1 MKKMQLVIM
10 TVLVI
15 VVSFILTTLVSVYS
29 LRTVIRGNNEEL
41 SKALAAKVYESI
53 NTRMTEPVA
62 VSQAMSAN
70 YYLLK
75 ELKEGDFPV
84 EETENG
90 LVSYLSMLSATRN
103 YSSAFVVS
111 ERNHRYYTQDGFNKV
126 IDPALDPHDV
136 WYSTFIS
143 SGKMVDFD
151 VDTDEAHGNQWTVF
165 VNARVEDDAGRLLG
179 VCGVSISMADLQEI
193 LKSFVDE
200 YGVEI
205 NLTND
210 RDAILINQDEVA
222 IKDAVLNSTEMS
234 EYSSDTDYMYQ
245 STAEGGYRV
254 YKYMDNL
261 NWLLEVHKD
270 RATDNAVYASLI
282 YQNLIIFGVILIL
295 MLALVTSNINKERKR
310 SEAYAGKIEKYA
322 KKQEMLKAK
331 AESVNAKKDSFL
343 ADIGQ
348 EVRTPINAIIGLDDM
363 IMRETDDSRI
373 RSHAA
378 QIHSSSI
385 MLMIIVSNAIDLSMI
400 ESDRMKIAPAVYD
413 TTAMLS
419 AVLDVIIPKAEA
431 DGVSVSYE
439 IDRSM
444 PSRLY
449 GDDMRIRQTIAN
461 LLIDAIDHV
470 DEGTVALSVSSRP
483 DKNGTVMLDVSVKS
497 IGAHKDDHQPEKGRF
512 STGEIG
518 VIVAKECISLMGG
531 HLETHTVGDSI
542 REVCFDIRQ
551 GIKSTLMVGSFDD
564 IYSRKKGEKYDE
576 LFAAPDARI
585 LVVDDVRM
593 NLLVFRELLR
603 NTDVKIDT
611 AVSGAEAIERLKE
624 NKYDIVFMDHF
635 MPGMDGIETLQEM
648 KKQMMP
654 NISGTPFIA
663 MTSNT
668 ATGAREMYIK
678 NGFSDYMVKPIE
690 GRALE
695 AICIKWLP
703 VDKVY
708 AGHNAVDKGVKKD

>member
-143 SGKMVDFD
+143 SGKMIDFD

-179 VCGVSISMADLQEI
+179 VCGVSISVADLQEI

-245 STAEGGYRV
+245 GTAEGGYRV

-348 EVRTPINAIIGLDDM
+348 EVRTPINAIIGLNEM
-363 IMRETDDSRI
+363 IMREAVDSRI

-378 QIHSSSI
+378 QIHSSSR
-385 MLMIIVSNAIDLSMI
+385 MLMIIVSNAIDLSLI
-400 ESDRMKIAPAVYD
+400 ESGSMKITPKVYD

-470 DEGTVALSVSSRP
+470 DEGTVALSVSCRA
-483 DKNGTVMLDVSVKS
+483 DEYGRAMLDGSVRS
-497 IGAHKDDHQPEKGRF
+497 VGAHKVDH
-512 STGEIG
+512 
-518 VIVAKECISLMGG
+518 
-531 HLETHTVGDSI
+531 
-542 REVCFDIRQ
+542 
-551 GIKSTLMVGSFDD
+551 
-564 IYSRKKGEKYDE
+564 
-576 LFAAPDARI
+576 
-585 LVVDDVRM
+585 
-593 NLLVFRELLR
+593 
-603 NTDVKIDT
+603 
-611 AVSGAEAIERLKE
+611 
-624 NKYDIVFMDHF
+624 
-635 MPGMDGIETLQEM
+635 
-648 KKQMMP
+648 
-654 NISGTPFIA
+654 
-663 MTSNT
+663 
-668 ATGAREMYIK
+668 
-678 NGFSDYMVKPIE
+678 
-690 GRALE
+690 
-695 AICIKWLP
+695 
-703 VDKVY
+703 
-708 AGHNAVDKGVKKD
+708 

>member
-15 VVSFILTTLVSVYS
+15 VVSFILTTFVSLYS
-29 LRTVIRGNNEEL
+29 LRTVIRGNDEEL

-75 ELKEGDFPV
+75 ELQEGDFPNQ
-84 EETENG
+84 ETENG
-90 LVSYLSMLSATRN
+90 LVSYLSMLSATQN

-111 ERNHRYYTQDGFNKV
+111 EKNHRYYTQDGFNKV

-136 WYSTFIS
+136 WYSAFVS

-151 VDTDEAHGNQWTVF
+151 VDTDEAHDNQWTVF

-210 RDAILINQDEVA
+210 RDAIIINQDEVT
-222 IKDAVLNSTEMS
+222 IKDAVLNSTEMP
-234 EYSSDTDYMYQ
+234 EYSSDTDYIYQ

-254 YKYMDNL
+254 KKYMDNL
-261 NWLLEVHKD
+261 DWLLEVRKD
-270 RATDNAVYASLI
+270 KATGNAVYTSLV

-295 MLALVTSNINKERKR
+295 MLAIVTSNINKERRR
-310 SEAYAGKIEKYA
+310 SEEYTGKIKKYA
-322 KKQEMLKAK
+322 KRQEVLKAE
-331 AESVNAKKDSFL
+331 AESVNKRKDSFL

-348 EVRTPINAIIGLDDM
+348 EVRTPINAIIGLNEM
-363 IMRETDDSRI
+363 IMREAVDSRI

-378 QIHSSSI
+378 QIHSSSR
-385 MLMIIVSNAIDLSMI
+385 MLMIIVSNAIDLSLI
-400 ESDRMKIAPAVYD
+400 ESGSMKITPKVYD
-413 TTAMLS
+413 TAAMLS
-419 AVLDVIIPKAEA
+419 AVLDVIIPKAES
-431 DGVSVSYE
+431 DGVSVSYD
-439 IDRSM
+439 IDSSM
-444 PSRLY
+444 PQRLY
-449 GDDMRIRQTIAN
+449 GDDMRIRQIIAN
-461 LLIDAIDHV
+461 LLIDAADHV
-470 DEGTVALSVSSRP
+470 DEGTVALSVSSRT
-483 DKNGTVMLDVSVKS
+483 DKNATVMLHVSVKS
-497 IGAHKDDHQPEKGRF
+497 IGAHKDDHQLEKGRF
-512 STGEIG
+512 SANEMG

-542 REVCFDIRQ
+542 REVHFDIRQ

-564 IYSRKKGEKYDE
+564 IYSRKNGEKYDE

-593 NLLVFRELLR
+593 NLLVFRELLL

-611 AVSGAEAIERLKE
+611 AESGAKAIELLKE
-624 NKYDIVFMDHF
+624 NTYDIIFMDHF
-635 MPGMDGIETLQEM
+635 MPVMDGVETLQEM

-654 NISGTPFIA
+654 HLRGTPVIA
-663 MTSNT
+663 MTST
-668 ATGAREMYIK
+668 SAPGAREMYIK
-678 NGFSDYMVKPIE
+678 NGFSDYMIKPIE

-695 AICIKWLP
+695 EICIKWLP

-708 AGHNAVDKGVKKD
+708 AGHNAVDKGVNKD